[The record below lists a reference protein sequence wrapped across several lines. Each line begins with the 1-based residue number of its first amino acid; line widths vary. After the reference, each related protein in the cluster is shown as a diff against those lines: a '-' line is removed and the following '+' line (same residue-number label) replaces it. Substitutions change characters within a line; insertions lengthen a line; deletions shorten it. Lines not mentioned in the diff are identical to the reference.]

1 MAHAART
8 QRIEARLLPH
18 QKTRIERASSIEGV
32 SVSDFVVQHADEAAI
47 RTIQQHETWVLS
59 REDSE
64 IFVNAILNPPEPG
77 PVLKAAAKRYHE
89 IMRGE

>member
-47 RTIQQHETWVLS
+47 RTIHEHETWLLS
-59 REDSE
+59 EENRRV
-64 IFVNAILNPPEPG
+64 FFNAILNLQEP
-77 PVLKAAAKRYHE
+77 AATQTAAPAPA
-89 IMRGE
+89 